1 MPTRNATKTI
11 LKDRQLAP
19 KKRFGQNFLVNP
31 QIIEAI
37 IDKAAPLAEDTII
50 EFGVGL
56 GALTI
61 PLARRVRQ
69 VIGIEI
75 DAGIVKWH
83 QEAADLPDNVTLL
96 HQDLLK
102 SDFLHL
108 YELCGSPLKIIAN
121 LPYSIS
127 NPVIFKLI
135 AHQDIVHSAVLMLQK
150 EVAVRLQAQPRTK
163 EYGVLSVLLATCAT
177 ISPLL
182 KIGPDQFH
190 PRPKV
195 DSMVVRISFLSPA
208 EKEARFP
215 PCDARLLQALVKGA
229 FQQRRKTLLNALAA
243 TGIKSLGK
251 EAIRAVLD
259 QAGLDEQL
267 RPDQLTTRQYIDLA
281 RAYHDQSEE

>member
-11 LKDRQLAP
+11 LKDRQLSP

-31 QIIEAI
+31 QTIEAI
-37 IDKAAPLAEDTII
+37 IDRAAPDPEDTIV

-61 PLARRVRQ
+61 PLARRVRR

-75 DAGIVKWH
+75 DAGIVKLH
-83 QEAADLPDNVTLL
+83 QEEQDLPDNVTLI

-102 SDFLHL
+102 SDFSHL
-108 YELCGSPLKIIAN
+108 YDLCGCPIKIIAN

-135 AHQDIVHSAVLMLQK
+135 AHQDIVQSAVLMLQK
-150 EVAVRLQAQPRTK
+150 EVADRLQAQPRTK

-177 ISPLL
+177 IAPLM
-182 KIGPDQFH
+182 KIGPGQFH

-195 DSMVVRISFLSPA
+195 DSMVVRISFLSQT
-208 EKEARFP
+208 EKEKLFP
-215 PCDARLLQALVKGA
+215 PYDYKLLHSLVKGA
-229 FQQRRKTLLNALAA
+229 FQQRRKTLLNALAS
-243 TGIKSLGK
+243 TGILNHGK
-251 EAIRAVLD
+251 DAIAEILHTADLD
-259 QAGLDEQL
+259 AKL
-267 RPDQLTTRQYIDLA
+267 RPDQLTTNQYITLA
-281 RAYHDQSEE
+281 RAYKEHSGV